1 MIPRD
6 TASASPVPPSSP
18 LLRWRERLTAPAKV
32 NLLLL
37 VGPRRPDG
45 YHEVL
50 SVMAPLD
57 LHDTLEVD
65 LEVTPPVPGR
75 LAPPARDGAAT
86 RPARAGDE
94 QSPAGVSAAVQV
106 EVVCPGV
113 ESELNLAHR
122 ALREVAAA
130 TGCAFRGR
138 VEIIKR
144 IPTAAGM
151 GGGSSDAAAV
161 LAGAAAAAGRAGAGD
176 LSGGEVAL
184 LGSRLGA
191 DVPFFLA
198 GGCRLASGIGTDL
211 EPIALPSLPLLLVLP
226 EEGLS
231 TAAVYRAYD
240 DIVGDEEP
248 GQFRQRSARS
258 VADWRRLEQAWVSGS
273 LPQETACRLV
283 AHLLSNDLERAA
295 YRLVPD
301 LLPRRFLLEGLGA
314 SAAMMSGSGPSM
326 FGVFAKVA
334 TAEEA
339 HVEAGDL
346 GRSSLC
352 ARTLP

>member
-1 MIPRD
+1 MKPAE
-6 TASASPVPPSSP
+6 TPPPPSAP
-18 LLRWRERLTAPAKV
+18 ACLHWRERLTAPAKV

-57 LHDTLEVD
+57 LHDTLEVE
-65 LEVTPPVPGR
+65 LEVTSPLPV
-75 LAPPARDGAAT
+75 
-86 RPARAGDE
+86 RPALSMEGGAGTPPLQVGGE
-94 QSPAGVSAAVQV
+94 PSPAEVSAAVQV
-106 EVVCPGV
+106 DVVCPGV
-113 ESELNLAHR
+113 DSERNLAHR

-138 VEIIKR
+138 VEIMKR

-161 LAGAAAAAGRAGAGD
+161 LAGAAATARRAGFRA
-176 LSGGEVAL
+176 LSGGELGL
-184 LGSRLGA
+184 LASRLGA

-198 GGCRLASGIGTDL
+198 GGCQLASGIGTDL

-226 EEGLS
+226 EEELS

-240 DIVGDEEP
+240 EAVGKEEPRQFRERAARAVGD
-248 GQFRQRSARS
+248 
-258 VADWRRLEQAWVSGS
+258 WRLLEQAWVAGS
-273 LPQETACRLV
+273 LSQETACRRV
-283 AHLLSNDLERAA
+283 AQLTSNDLERAA

-301 LLPRRFLLEGLGA
+301 LLPRRFMLEGVGA
-314 SAAMMSGSGPSM
+314 SAAMMSGSGPST
-326 FGVFAKVA
+326 FGVFAEA
-334 TAEEA
+334 AAAEEA
-339 HVEAGDL
+339 HREAGDL
-346 GRSSLC
+346 GRISLC
-352 ARTLP
+352 TRTLP

>member
-1 MIPRD
+1 MPPD
-6 TASASPVPPSSP
+6 PSVPSPSVS
-18 LLRWRERLTAPAKV
+18 LRWCERLTAPAKV

-57 LHDTLEVD
+57 LHDSLEVD
-65 LEVTPPVPGR
+65 LDITPVAFGGPVSS
-75 LAPPARDGAAT
+75 APAGAA
-86 RPARAGDE
+86 ASSAGG
-94 QSPAGVSAAVQV
+94 AGRGESAGAVPAAVEV

-113 ESELNLAHR
+113 ESRLNLAQR
-122 ALREVAAA
+122 AVREVAAA

-144 IPTAAGM
+144 IPTAAGL

-161 LAGAAAAAGRAGAGD
+161 LAGAAAAARRAGGLALGGDELAGI
-176 LSGGEVAL
+176 AA
-184 LGSRLGA
+184 RLGA

-211 EPIALPSLPLLLVLP
+211 VPIALPSLSLLLVLP
-226 EEGLS
+226 EEELS
-231 TAAVYRAYD
+231 TAAVYRAFD
-240 DIVGDEEP
+240 DAVGREEP
-248 GQFRQRSARS
+248 DHFQARAQRA
-258 VADWRRLEQAWVSGS
+258 AEDWRLLERAWVEGS
-273 LPQETACRLV
+273 LSQETACRRV
-283 AHLLSNDLERAA
+283 AQLMGNDLERAA

-301 LLPRRFLLEGLGA
+301 LLPRRFMLEGLGA
-314 SAAMMSGSGPSM
+314 SVAMVSGSGPSM
-326 FGVFAKVA
+326 FGVFAQAA
-334 TAEEA
+334 TIEHA
-339 HVEAGDL
+339 HREAGDL
-346 GRSSLC
+346 GRDSLC